1 MNKNLRVFLILSFD
15 IFLILLSS
23 NIAYFIRLEKLDANN
38 LVLKY
43 LFFYLVIYLF
53 IFFIFK
59 LKDLS
64 HRYFSLS
71 HTKQLL
77 FPFIYLFVIWTAF
90 PVIFQKIGYPRSLG
104 LLTFLIFLI
113 FYISSRVLI
122 SKLLNYKNDKKNII
136 FIGFNENIYDLISA
150 YTKRFNVSSIFVDKN
165 IKFNYKNILGIKIR
179 DLDQL
184 LNFLQEK
191 KIDQIII
198 DDKYFKNPIIKNL
211 LLNLDQFQ
219 AKILSVNSE
228 NQLNVEDVQQV
239 ELNDIIYRGITDLK
253 FSEDFEKNDVVLI
266 TGGAGSIGSAIIK
279 QIAKKFNY
287 IDIVCLD
294 SSENNIYNTQEDVN
308 NNNIKFVVGDIN
320 DRNFIKHII
329 YKYRINIIFH
339 TAAYK
344 HVPIMEHNI
353 YQSFKNNC
361 LGTLCLS
368 EESVKSKIKKF
379 IFVSSD
385 KAVRPTNVMGLSK
398 RLSESIIDNYQQ
410 EYNQKKIET
419 KFSIV
424 RFGNVLESSGSL
436 IPLLRRQILS
446 GGPITITH
454 KEVTRYFMTLSEA
467 AHLVIESSFL
477 TNGSE
482 IFLFDMGEPI
492 KILDLAKRMVNLYGR
507 QVKTEKNID
516 GIKFEYVGLRPG
528 EKLYEEL
535 LVDNKALKTKN
546 NNIYISQEKRV
557 SSLNYEKYLRFLK
570 SDLTNID
577 YSNLIEIFN
586 DDYIKYNK
594 K

>member
-1 MNKNLRVFLILSFD
+1 MNKRLRIFLILLFD
-15 IFLILLSS
+15 VFLILLSS
-23 NIAYFIRLEKLDANN
+23 NIAYFIRLEKLDVNN
-38 LVLKY
+38 LILKY
-43 LFFYLVIYLF
+43 LLFYLGIYLL

-64 HRYFSLS
+64 HRYFSVS

-77 FPFIYLFVIWTAF
+77 FPFICLFVIWSIY
-90 PVIFQKIGYPRSLG
+90 PIFFQIIGYPRSLG
-104 LLTFLIFLI
+104 VLTFLIFFLC
-113 FYISSRVLI
+113 YISSRVLI
-122 SKLLNYKNDKKNII
+122 SKFLNYKNDKKNII

-150 YTKRFNVSSIFVDKN
+150 YTKRFKVSAIFVNKN
-165 IKFNYKNILGIKIR
+165 IKFNYKNILGVKIR
-179 DLDQL
+179 DLDEL
-184 LNFLQEK
+184 LIFLEKK
-191 KIDQIII
+191 KIDQVII
-198 DDKYFKNPIIKNL
+198 DNKYFKNPTIKKL
-211 LLNLDQFQ
+211 LLNLNQFQ

-228 NQLNVEDVQQV
+228 NQLSVEDVQQV
-239 ELNDIIYRGITDLK
+239 ELNDIIYRGISDLK
-253 FSEDFEKNDVVLI
+253 FSGDFEINDTILI

-279 QIAKKFNY
+279 QIANKFND
-287 IDIVCLD
+287 IKIVCLD
-294 SSENNIYNTQEDVN
+294 SSENNIYNIQEDIN
-308 NNNIKFVVGDIN
+308 NNDIEFVIGDIN
-320 DRNFIKHII
+320 DREFVKHII
-329 YKYRINIIFH
+329 DKYSINIIFH

-344 HVPIMEHNI
+344 HVPIMEYNI

-398 RLSESIIDNYQQ
+398 RLSESIIDYYQQ
-410 EYNQKKIET
+410 QFNKKKIDT

-436 IPLLRRQILS
+436 IPLLRKQILS

-454 KEVTRYFMTLSEA
+454 KDVTRYFMTLSEA

-482 IFLFDMGEPI
+482 IFLFDMGQPI

-507 QVKTEKNID
+507 QIKTEKNID
-516 GIKFEYVGLRPG
+516 GIEIEYIGLRPG

-546 NNIYISQEKRV
+546 SNIYISQEKRV
-557 SSLNYEKYLRFLK
+557 SSIIYEKYFNFLK
-570 SDLTNID
+570 SDLTNIS